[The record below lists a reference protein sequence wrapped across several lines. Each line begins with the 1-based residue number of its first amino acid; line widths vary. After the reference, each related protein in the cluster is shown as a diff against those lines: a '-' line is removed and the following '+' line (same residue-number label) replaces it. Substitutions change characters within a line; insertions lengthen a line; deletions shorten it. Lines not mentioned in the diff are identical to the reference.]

1 MNNLLTSIVNRVYAE
16 QQKEQEIMTDYVC
29 YCMECGEII
38 LREDGETPEEQ
49 EKWFNEDDELKLCAS
64 CEEEEEELQIE

>member
-1 MNNLLTSIVNRVYAE
+1 MTS
-16 QQKEQEIMTDYVC
+16 YVC

-38 LREDGETPEEQ
+38 LLEDGETAEEQ

-64 CEEEEEELQIE
+64 CEEEEEESE